1 MTRAE
6 CLHTAE
12 EIVTKDRNSQY
23 GEPEDCFALIARLW
37 TDYTAV
43 NLSSADVA
51 AMMILL
57 KVARVRNGKAKDDSW
72 VDMAGYAA
80 CGAECA
86 LLGTQARRVRMD
98 SRIIISTTDEDKQ
111 ESLTD
116 DGRVLFALISRIAKA
131 KEKHPVFADGMYQG
145 VGVLGEEYG
154 ELCQAL
160 NKGEGEE
167 RVMDEAFDLLCV
179 AWRFCRGDWRTGNE

>member
-86 LLGTQARRVRMD
+86 AAMSG
-98 SRIIISTTDEDKQ
+98 
-111 ESLTD
+111 
-116 DGRVLFALISRIAKA
+116 
-131 KEKHPVFADGMYQG
+131 
-145 VGVLGEEYG
+145 
-154 ELCQAL
+154 C
-160 NKGEGEE
+160 E
-167 RVMDEAFDLLCV
+167 RVGGVDYCTVPSLKAEEAPS
-179 AWRFCRGDWRTGNE
+179 TGSPFGHGIQPKTM